1 MNKICRFFKKR
12 CKSGFTLV
20 EVIVLCTASNS
31 SYGNDAVYHAYSQVV

>member
-20 EVIVLCTASNS
+20 EVIVSCASNS